1 VPEGMS
7 VEIAHKLTERE
18 EAAAERYGRWHE
30 VLEIVEVALLAIVA
44 VATAWSGLQAARW
57 DGRQALLYGQSSDL
71 RFASDAASTLGG
83 QKLSADAAG
92 FNTWLQ
98 AHRANDTT
106 LMNEIADRFTP
117 DYKAAFDA
125 WLKTDPFNNPKAPPG
140 PGYMPGYVNPDF
152 AKAARL
158 NKEASA
164 RFDAGTRAQETGE
177 KYVRNTVLFASVL
190 FLVALAQR
198 QKAHGARLAATGI
211 AVALPVFTMASTVT
225 LPRL

>member
-1 VPEGMS
+1 MPEGMS

-18 EAAAERYGRWHE
+18 EEAAERHGRSHE

-57 DGRQALLYGQSSDL
+57 DGRQALRYGQSSHL

-106 LMNEIADRFTP
+106 LMSEIADRFTP

-125 WLKTDPFNNPKAPPG
+125 WLTTDPFNNPKAPAG

-152 AKAARL
+152 ATAARL

-164 RFDAGTRAQETGE
+164 RFDAGTQARETGE

-211 AVALPVFTMASTVT
+211 AVALLVFTMASTVT